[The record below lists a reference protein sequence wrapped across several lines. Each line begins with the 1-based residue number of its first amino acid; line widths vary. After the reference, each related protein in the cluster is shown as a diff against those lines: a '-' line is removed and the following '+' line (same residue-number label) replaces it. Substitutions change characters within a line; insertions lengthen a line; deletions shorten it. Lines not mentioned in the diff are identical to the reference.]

1 MLAAHFGH
9 DGGNLVYSGVINKTS
24 PNIDILTV
32 LTGAWD
38 ERTDNG
44 WHIVMTPFFT
54 VFEKVVSEGSE
65 ALPYRVNIPV
75 PAMLFGKSG
84 NVTALVI
91 KPGDDAV
98 VCTENGLLQVQVF
111 GDPAKLERVQ

>member
-1 MLAAHFGH
+1 MQPAHLAVH
-9 DGGNLVYSGVINKTS
+9 GGYLVYSGAINKTS

-32 LTGAWD
+32 LTGVWD

-44 WHIVMTPFFT
+44 WHVVMTPFFT
-54 VFEKVVSEGSE
+54 VFEKTVTAGSE
-65 ALPYRVNIPV
+65 ALPYRVKIPV

-84 NVTALVI
+84 KVSAVVV

-98 VCTENGLLQVQVF
+98 VCPENGLLQVQVF